1 MIGQTF
7 YLEGGLAS
15 ADRHQRGR
23 RMIPDSYET
32 FFLASAGIGGALIG
46 LLFVAISIQPQRTFD
61 PMGDTG
67 ELRQRLAEA
76 TLLTLTDAFVVSSLA
91 LIPDISL
98 EWVNLILGVIGGL
111 TAAHLA
117 RRFAHLHQHGVSRL
131 APSRDR
137 FRVISLSVVGV
148 ALFALQGMV
157 GLRLLMEPEDVGA
170 VRTLALVILGLY
182 VLGIIR
188 AWILLGDPR
197 HGWSGWINPL
207 QDLDAMMEREVPADV
222 SVN

>member
-1 MIGQTF
+1 
-7 YLEGGLAS
+7 
-15 ADRHQRGR
+15 
-23 RMIPDSYET
+23 MIPDSYET

-76 TLLTLTDAFVVSSLA
+76 TLLTLMAAFVVSTVA
-91 LIPDISL
+91 LIPDISVD
-98 EWVNLILGVIGGL
+98 WINLILGVIGML
-111 TAAHLA
+111 TAALLG
-117 RRFAHLHQHGVSRL
+117 RRFVQLHQHESSRL

-137 FRVISLSVVGV
+137 FRVISLSIVAV
-148 ALFALQGMV
+148 ALFALQAMV
-157 GLRLLMEPEDVGA
+157 GLRLLIEPEDVGA

-197 HGWSGWINPL
+197 HGWSGWVNPL
-207 QDLDAMMEREVPADV
+207 QDHDAIRERDAPADV
-222 SVN
+222 AAN